1 MDIAD
6 ISRVEIK
13 GVFLCVW
20 FIRQN
25 KNGSIDEC
33 TIKYSSKPHPDF
45 EKAWNKVRDAVVPTT
60 LNSETVDLRLES
72 IKRVI
77 SKGSVKYAAKLMVVA
92 KEEPLYCDA
101 SLILKDMG
109 ETMELYDSANQ
120 LWKEVNAYIRGKRAQ
135 TVLQFEQKEV
145 KEPEEVRGAR

>member
-13 GVFLCVW
+13 GAFLCVW

-45 EKAWNKVRDAVVPTT
+45 EKAWNKVRDAVVAMIPGWKMVS
-60 LNSETVDLRLES
+60 LGLES
-72 IKRVI
+72 IKRVV
-77 SKGSVKYAAKLMVVA
+77 SKESVRYAAKLKVFPQ
-92 KEEPLYCDA
+92 EEPHYCDA

-109 ETMELYDSANQ
+109 ETMELCNAVNQ
-120 LWKEVNAYIRGKRAQ
+120 LWHEVNAYIRGKQAQ
-135 TVLQFEQKEV
+135 TVLQFEGPKEDQ
-145 KEPEEVRGAR
+145 EAAREVR